1 MWDVQVEMPP
11 KQVTVLLYFFKACHR
26 RSLRF
31 AAQDFNRMKPSKLLY
46 QSTFHWEMYAE
57 FNVAGSVISINHKCH
72 KSGISLLISWILRVS
87 HAIRLMDRP
96 FQRTLGNCWGT
107 THRNRREVNM
117 FCSPPIILVGGKT
130 PLKNHGV
137 RQLGWWHSIPNLF
150 LLLVYSLLKSL
161 FISLLTT
168 TVTRNVHK
176 QSRFVGI
183 KHVLSPPTRS
193 SRLDSHLFSGHIFTN
208 VVELKF
214 AKLFHAIS
222 HFHCYP
228 PYT

>member
-137 RQLGWWHSIPNLF
+137 RQLGWWPI
-150 LLLVYSLLKSL
+150 YSCCW
-161 FISLLTT
+161 FI
-168 TVTRNVHK
+168 
-176 QSRFVGI
+176 
-183 KHVLSPPTRS
+183 
-193 SRLDSHLFSGHIFTN
+193 
-208 VVELKF
+208 
-214 AKLFHAIS
+214 A
-222 HFHCYP
+222 Y
-228 PYT
+228 